1 MVNKMPI
8 PEIHTHRDIENN
20 LKKLNWKPLN
30 ESFYEE
36 AFGNY
41 IIKPILREQ
50 LKIINDHIEEYKDE
64 FIEKAINKLMNES
77 KPEVV
82 LDYIKNGILIT
93 LDKGRKGQVSNGVKL
108 IDYKNIEK
116 NIFNYAYELKFKGND
131 NIIPDFTLYINGI
144 PIIVI
149 EAKREF
155 SEKETYEEAIKQINR
170 YEREA
175 PKLFNYVQFAVAY
188 GDEKLYIPTYPNEEK
203 EDRFKKP
210 YKWKNKNKEED
221 IWDLLNRERVLDII
235 KNFIFFSKDRAG
247 RKTKIIPRYMQY
259 WAVKKAYER
268 ITNYLNDKDYKNR
281 GLVWHWQGSG
291 KTFEILYL
299 AELFYNEFKNKD
311 PIVFIMV
318 DRRELENQFND
329 DIIALQNAA
338 FKDSFKKINSIEELK
353 KVLEGIKKSEKNP
366 NISEKGV
373 YLVMMHKFDKNKLK
387 DFIESFGSIDKKEIL
402 ILRDEAHRT
411 EFGKFATLRNKIL
424 KNAILIGFTGT
435 PVHKKDIS
443 TFKEYAYPKEGEFY
457 LDRFFIEESI
467 KEGFTLPLIWR
478 VVKPEDIKDISEAD
492 IKNIIEKLFVDEED
506 PDNIVVSKKEI
517 AEKIKLSD
525 LLKSESSI
533 KEASKY
539 IAEHILEDTEN
550 FKFKAMV
557 VAQDRKSCILFKKY
571 LDKYLK
577 EKIKEYSENWTQVVI
592 TYLHNDEVEIE
603 NYKKMAEEKYNKN
616 IDELNKEWADK
627 FRTSDEPKILIVNRK
642 LLTGFDAPTLKT
654 IYIHQFL
661 KDYLLLQ
668 ASARANRP
676 AKNKKYGLIVDLT
689 GVLIESYK
697 KAIENYNLYNDEAIN
712 KDILSNLFVETSKI
726 WESFLTKLG
735 EFKRLFKLIV
745 GVEFDDFTAN
755 LKKQKEADKE
765 FKKVISKIILSDKF
779 DYFYTKLR
787 ELIQLFEAVG
797 AYGEKLNYYE
807 TYEWLKIISA
817 GINKQMRPKSYK
829 IPYNQ
834 IKKELIKYLEFDTYT
849 DIASILINPQLLE
862 NLKNEDEINVIVA
875 DMVYSALDALQNK
888 REPIYRMIYNRIN
901 ELKNAY
907 IAKTK
912 KSEHVI
918 NELINY
924 LNTLKTYEEEEKTLS
939 KSEKAIK
946 NILFYL
952 KNVENCNIKKLPLTE
967 KTLKNLED
975 KKLIRPS
982 DFDTIKRFLFVDL
995 KNAIKETEKRRKVS
1009 NKIVEEIVKPIF
1021 T

>member
-1 MVNKMPI
+1 MPI
-8 PEIHTHRDIENN
+8 PEIYVHNDIEEN
-20 LKKLNWKPLN
+20 LNKLGWKEL
-30 ESFYEE
+30 EGYEGE
-36 AFGNY
+36 AFSNY
-41 IIKPILREQ
+41 IIKPILEEQ
-50 LKIINDHIEEYKDE
+50 LKIINDHIGEYKDE
-64 FIEKAINKLMNES
+64 FIEKAINKLINEP
-77 KPEVV
+77 KPEEI

-93 LDKGRKGQVSNGVKL
+93 LDKGRKGQVSNRVKL

-116 NIFNYAYELKFKGND
+116 NIFNYAHELKFKGND
-131 NIIPDFTLYINGI
+131 NIIPDFTLFINGI
-144 PIIVI
+144 PIIII

-155 SEKETYEEAIKQINR
+155 SEKETYEEAINQINR

-175 PKLFNYVQFAVAY
+175 PKLFNYVQFAIVY

-210 YKWKNKNKEED
+210 YKWKNEKKEED
-221 IWDLLNRERVLDII
+221 IWDLLKRERVLDTI

-268 ITNYLNDKDYKNR
+268 ITNYLNNKDYKNR

-318 DRRELENQFND
+318 DRRELETQFND
-329 DIIALQNAA
+329 DIIALQNAN
-338 FKDSFKKINSIEELK
+338 FKDCFKKINSVEELK
-353 KVLEGIKKSEKNP
+353 GVLEDIKESENNP

-411 EFGKFATLRNKIL
+411 ESGKFATLRNKIL
-424 KNAILIGFTGT
+424 KNAIAIGFTGT
-435 PVHKKDIS
+435 PVHKKDMS
-443 TFKEYAYPKEGEFY
+443 TFKEYAYPQEGEFY

-478 VVKPEDIKDISEAD
+478 VVKPEDIKDISEEE

-506 PDNIVVSKKEI
+506 ADKIVVSKKEI

-571 LDKYLK
+571 LDEYLK
-577 EKIKEYSENWTQVVI
+577 EKIKNYNENWTQVVI
-592 TYLHNDEVEIE
+592 TYIHNDDVEIE
-603 NYKKMAEEKYNKN
+603 NYKKEIEKKYGKN
-616 IDELNKEWADK
+616 VDELNKKWTEDFINK
-627 FRTSDEPKILIVNRK
+627 ENPKILIVNKK
-642 LLTGFDAPTLKT
+642 LLTGFDAPILKT

-689 GVLIESYK
+689 GILIENYK
-697 KAIENYNLYNDEAIN
+697 KAIENYNLYRDEAIN
-712 KDILSNLFVETSKI
+712 KDILNNLFVETSKI
-726 WESFLTKLG
+726 WESFLTKLN
-735 EFKRLFKLIV
+735 EFKELFKLIV
-745 GVEFDDFTAN
+745 GIEFDDFIVN
-755 LKKQKEADKE
+755 LKKQKNSKE
-765 FKKVISKIILSDKF
+765 FKKIISKIILSDKF
-779 DYFYTKLR
+779 DYFYAKLR

-834 IKKELIKYLEFDTYT
+834 IKKEVIKYLEFDTYA
-849 DIASILINPQLLE
+849 DIASTSINPQLLE
-862 NLKNEDEINVIVA
+862 NLKNKDEINVIVA
-875 DMVYSALDALQNK
+875 DMIYYALDTLQNK
-888 REPIYRMIYNRIN
+888 KEPIYRMIYDRIN

-907 IAKTK
+907 ISKTK
-912 KSEHVI
+912 KNEYVI
-918 NELINY
+918 NELINC
-924 LNTLKTYEEEEKTLS
+924 LNALKTYEEEEKTLS

-946 NILFYL
+946 NMLFYL

-975 KKLIRPS
+975 KKLIKPS
-982 DFDTIKRFLFVDL
+982 DFDKIKKFLFVDL

-1009 NKIVEEIVKPIF
+1009 NKIVEEIIKPIF
-1021 T
+1021 I